1 MHILLHIILVFLGGS
16 LGAAARYGLSQW
28 VNARTLGSFPWG
40 TFVVNITG
48 CVMIGVVSAQA
59 SRLGGTAFLLID
71 VGFIGAYTTFSSLS
85 YETLRLMGAEGWV
98 RGLLNPLASL
108 VLGVA
113 AVWAGI
119 RLGVWA

>member
-16 LGAAARYGLSQW
+16 LGAAARYGLGQW
-28 VNARTLGSFPWG
+28 INARTLGSFPWG
-40 TFVVNITG
+40 TFVVNISG
-48 CVMIGVVSAQA
+48 CLAIGAVSAHAAQ
-59 SRLGGTAFLLID
+59 LGGPAFLLVD
-71 VGFIGAYTTFSSLS
+71 VGFVGAYTTFSSLS
-85 YETLRLMGAEGWV
+85 YETLRLISNEGWA